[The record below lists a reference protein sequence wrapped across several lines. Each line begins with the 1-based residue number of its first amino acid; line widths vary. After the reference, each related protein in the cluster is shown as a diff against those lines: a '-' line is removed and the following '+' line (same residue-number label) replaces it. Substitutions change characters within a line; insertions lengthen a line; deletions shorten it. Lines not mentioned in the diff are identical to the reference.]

1 MSSIGSND
9 DGSDAGIVQAL
20 TAVALSGDAKT
31 NKSHVGPKSSGPA
44 KLERHLLDQDV
55 VGTKTVSGRQLLSP
69 TLTPDWQLIKPQHFE
84 WVVTPDNWESDL
96 LKFQERIGVT
106 FKDVTLLKIAL
117 THHGC
122 LHQNVV
128 SDDVP
133 VVRLSNRSLEF
144 LGGFAAGRSGSEFLF
159 QTKLWYQEGQLTKA
173 KAALVNN
180 DVLAKIGEDLGLT
193 DVLLWPP
200 SFTSDKEPDH
210 GKGRVTIAAGAV
222 ESLIAAVYL
231 DQGMEAAMEF
241 LATQI
246 LPLSARSTTPDA
258 IWNPVEELQ
267 RLLQAHNRGVPAY
280 KNLPV
285 TESSPEFT
293 VELFVQDKSILKSQS
308 SSSYSTVLYSTA
320 KTRVAEEALARFKE
334 SFNAAA

>member
-128 SDDVP
+128 SDD
-133 VVRLSNRSLEF
+133 
-144 LGGFAAGRSGSEFLF
+144 
-159 QTKLWYQEGQLTKA
+159 TKLWYQEGQLTKA